1 MSVPDDRDAAFERG
15 LKRRREILGDE
26 WVDRALANRTA
37 FNADLQ
43 SLITRFA
50 WNEIWTRPGL
60 PDETRRLLVLA
71 FTIALGRWEEFD
83 LHFRAALDHGVPADT
98 LKEVLLQS
106 LVYCGVPA
114 AHTAFNRAEAIMSQQ
129 SGGTTRSGGTT
140 L

>member
-26 WVDRALANRTA
+26 WVDRALASRTA

-50 WNEIWTRPGL
+50 WGEIWTRPGL

-83 LHFRAALDHGVPADT
+83 LHVRAALDHGVPADT

-106 LVYCGVPA
+106 AVYCGVPA
-114 AHTAFNRAEAIMSQQ
+114 AHTAFQRAEAIMSR
-129 SGGTTRSGGTT
+129 GATPARGTT

>member
-1 MSVPDDRDAAFERG
+1 MKRDQASTAGE
-15 LKRRREILGDE
+15 KRRREILGDA
-26 WVDRALANRTA
+26 WVDRALEKENA
-37 FNADLQ
+37 FNAEIQ

-60 PDETRRLLVLA
+60 PEETRRLLVLA

-83 LHFRAALDHGVPADT
+83 LHFRAAVEHGVPVDT

-106 LVYCGVPA
+106 SVYCGLPA
-114 AHTAFNRAEAIMSQQ
+114 ANTAFHRAEASLSSHGTTQT
-129 SGGTTRSGGTT
+129 GGTTQAGGTT